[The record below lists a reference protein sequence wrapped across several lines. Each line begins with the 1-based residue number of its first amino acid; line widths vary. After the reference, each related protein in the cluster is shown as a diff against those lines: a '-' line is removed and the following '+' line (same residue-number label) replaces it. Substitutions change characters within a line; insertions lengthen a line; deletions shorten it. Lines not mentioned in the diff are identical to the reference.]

1 MQNRS
6 LQIRFWLLPVFI
18 CLALSSCT
26 VKVNKSGEDDNGRN
40 KNVDIQTPVG
50 SIHVRNDADAQDIG
64 IPVYPGARRKERNEG
79 GDQKSANVN
88 LSFGAYGVKVM
99 AVEYLTDDSPDKVA
113 AYYKDQLK
121 KKFGAVLECHTS
133 HRGHDMG
140 EHDDG
145 KGSDALKCEGDNSG
159 KVVELKSGTRNNQH
173 LVSIQPVENG
183 KGSDFG
189 LVYIRLR
196 GKDTI

>member
-1 MQNRS
+1 MQNHS
-6 LQIRFWLLPVFI
+6 LQIRFWLTAVFI

-26 VKVNKSGEDDNGRN
+26 VKVNKSGEDEDGRN

-50 SIHVRNDADAQDIG
+50 SIHVRNDADAEDIG
-64 IPVYPGARRKERNEG
+64 IPVYPGARRKEKNEDG
-79 GDQKSANVN
+79 NQKSANVN
-88 LSFGAYGVKVM
+88 LSFGVYGVKVM
-99 AVEYLTDDSPDKVA
+99 AMEYLSDDSPDKLIA
-113 AYYKDQLK
+113 FYKEQMK
-121 KKFGAVLECHTS
+121 KKFGDVLECHTS
-133 HRGHDMG
+133 HRGHEMG
-140 EHDDG
+140 DHDGG

-159 KVVELKSGTRNNQH
+159 KVIELKSGTRNNQH

>member
-1 MQNRS
+1 MRN
-6 LQIRFWLLPVFI
+6 LQIKLALMGALVCI
-18 CLALSSCT
+18 ALSSCT
-26 VKVNKSGEDDNGRN
+26 IKVNKSGEDDNGHD

-50 SIHVRNDADAQDIG
+50 SLHVRNDADVQDIG
-64 IPVYPGARRKERNEG
+64 IPVYPGARQKEKSEG

-88 LSFGAYGVKVM
+88 LSFGVYGVKVQ
-99 AVEYLTDDSPDKVA
+99 AIEYLSDDPPDKIA

-121 KKFGAVLECHTS
+121 KKFGDVLECHS
-133 HRGHDMG
+133 NHRGAEMN

-145 KGSDALKCEGDNSG
+145 KGSDTLKCEGDNSG
-159 KVVELKSGTRNNQH
+159 KVIELKSGTHHNQH
-173 LVSIQPVENG
+173 LVSIEPAQNG

-196 GKDTI
+196 GKDTV